1 MGCGCLQQIR
11 SGSSL
16 GDGVDSINNSREVA
30 KEGEKQADPKLHL
43 NHAYI
48 YVYNHMICSV

>member
-43 NHAYI
+43 KHAYI
-48 YVYNHMICSV
+48 YVYNHMISV